1 MPGAGAAGGLST
13 AWRSV
18 MTLPLRIPIVGETER
33 FGCLCSHKLSGLG
46 NQGFSCFLR
55 F

>member
-1 MPGAGAAGGLST
+1 MPGAGAAFGLST

-18 MTLPLRIPIVGETER
+18 MTLPLRISMVGETES
-33 FGCLCSHKLSGLG
+33 FGCVCSHKSSGLG
-46 NQGFSCFLR
+46 NQGFSWFLR